1 MMVPE
6 EGTSEMLTIHD
17 KELHAAA
24 RRDEIQHK
32 IESRFQRAA
41 TFDARNV
48 DVQVHGSEVTLR
60 GNVSSLREK
69 DAAYYTAW
77 NTVGVSAVNN
87 LLTVGLSY
95 VESPT

>member
-1 MMVPE
+1 MP
-6 EGTSEMLTIHD
+6 TIHD

-87 LLTVGLSY
+87 LLTVH
-95 VESPT
+95 VQ